1 MDWIKLRSYSRKSRA
16 QKNVHCASPLPAV
29 PASAGRM
36 KAKAKGRTDAY
47 VKRKI
52 GNVIKKS
59 LPKIREISEVTQMD
73 CFSVEQSVELNC
85 NENRTME
92 MNKNVKEMDT
102 TPLKDSL
109 TLNSASRKSLR
120 NNETTSGM
128 TLPTGISDFLL
139 DCLDAD
145 STVSYSTECSDD
157 TSIYSSPEILRDE
170 RSLEESSASPQGPR
184 LGGKNST
191 LLDTSKAIN
200 IDKMQQLPNL
210 SNISG
215 GQDWTITRP
224 SKQKLHSGLR
234 SASAIVAGK
243 QVHKILPAKE
253 LASGSPSPGA
263 SLLLPNQN
271 TQLDDQS
278 PKKTKCKKKVKFKG
292 MLENTSTSTVLPN
305 SSGKSKSNAACGI
318 TVEMLVSEQP
328 GANMEI
334 SSRAVNPGKNKA
346 LLTSTAFLQPE
357 DLELDLS
364 SVHKVSL
371 SEDVL
376 PNSCSLFVNSEEIVP
391 SSLSPER
398 HIQQFSHRCSPHR
411 TYDPTARMSGPV
423 PHVWVH
429 SRGDRFR
436 THHLPPRTL
445 PPYLCNLPEI
455 CSIVKASPEYRPL
468 KVLQRPLNRKALF
481 FPPGSTEDIITSSKN
496 WVSNSDR

>member
-1 MDWIKLRSYSRKSRA
+1 MDSGRVFLLLFYSCRQHSCGGRKNKQKMDWIKLRSYSRKSRA

-73 CFSVEQSVELNC
+73 CLSVEQSVELNC

-120 NNETTSGM
+120 NNESTSGM

-271 TQLDDQS
+271 TQLDNQS
-278 PKKTKCKKKVKFKG
+278 PKKTKCKKKVKFKS

-305 SSGKSKSNAACGI
+305 SSGKSKPNAACGV

-398 HIQQFSHRCSPHR
+398 HIQQ
-411 TYDPTARMSGPV
+411 
-423 PHVWVH
+423 
-429 SRGDRFR
+429 
-436 THHLPPRTL
+436 
-445 PPYLCNLPEI
+445 YLCNLPEI